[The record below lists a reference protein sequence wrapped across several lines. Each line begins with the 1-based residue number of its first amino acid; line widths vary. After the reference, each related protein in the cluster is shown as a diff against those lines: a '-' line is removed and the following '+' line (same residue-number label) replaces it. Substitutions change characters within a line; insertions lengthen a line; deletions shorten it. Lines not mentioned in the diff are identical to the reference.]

1 MDLLLVTLLAVASDH
16 LSWASRWVMN
26 EPSSEKEESSS
37 DYNPAHYSDL
47 NKAGS
52 CCKLPHDIWVRILT
66 SHLMLRLR
74 CGQWGCQLQG
84 LQQQGGGRRGQPGGG
99 VALAGRHPYR
109 LWPFLSGQ
117 VWLIENK
124 MPHTLYSSLVFFFPN
139 RGAPGFSKPIVC

>member
-74 CGQWGCQLQG
+74 
-84 LQQQGGGRRGQPGGG
+84 
-99 VALAGRHPYR
+99 
-109 LWPFLSGQ
+109 SGQ
-117 VWLIENK
+117 
-124 MPHTLYSSLVFFFPN
+124 
-139 RGAPGFSKPIVC
+139 